1 MTLRHTPDVTS
12 TQLDAGAAARYAAV
26 RRETCDICARLA
38 VEDHVIQSMPD
49 VSPPKWHLAHT
60 TWFFE
65 TFLLQRFLPGYR
77 PVDPLYGYLFN
88 SYYEAVGARHPRP
101 ARGLLSRP
109 TLDEVIAYR
118 ERVDSAMHDLLGVP
132 PPQHAREVA
141 RRLEIGIHHEQ
152 QHQELLY
159 MDIKHILWQ
168 NPSLPAYLPGTLPP
182 NPPAR
187 PLRWVGFDAGLHDV
201 GHAGESY
208 CFDNERPRHR
218 VYVSAFQLADRC
230 VTNGEYLE
238 FIEAG
243 GYRDPKHW
251 LADGWAR
258 VQSEAWAAPLYWT
271 QRDGAWH
278 EYTLRGLPPLDEH
291 APVVHVSFY
300 EADAFARWRGAR
312 LPTEF
317 EWERAACDIP
327 VTGNF
332 ASSGVLHPQAP
343 PAGAGLR
350 QLFGDVWEHTS
361 SAYLAYPGYAA
372 EDGALGEYNGKW
384 MSGQMVL
391 RGGACVTPAGHLR
404 ATYRNFFPPHARW
417 AFQGIRLAVPPS
429 SARQS
434 HAK

>member
-1 MTLRHTPDVTS
+1 MTFRHTCDATS
-12 TQLDAGAAARYAAV
+12 TQLDADAATRYTAV
-26 RRETCDICARLA
+26 RRATRDICAPLA
-38 VEDHVIQSMPD
+38 VEDHVVQSMPD

-65 TFLLQRFLPGYR
+65 TFLLQPFLHGYGS
-77 PVDPLYGYLFN
+77 VDPLYAYLFN
-88 SYYEAVGARHPRP
+88 SYYEAVGSRHPRP

-109 TLDEVIAYR
+109 TLDEVLEYR
-118 ERVDSAMHDLLGVP
+118 RRVDGAVLDLLGAP
-132 PPQHAREVA
+132 PPQQAREVA

-159 MDIKHILWQ
+159 TDIKHILWQ
-168 NPSLPAYLPGTLPP
+168 NPTLPAYLPGTLPA
-182 NPPAR
+182 NPPAG
-187 PLRWVGFDAGLHDV
+187 PLRWVGFDAGLHDM

-218 VYVSAFQLADRC
+218 VYLPAFELADRC
-230 VTNGEYLE
+230 ITNGEYIE
-238 FIEAG
+238 FIESG

-258 VQSEAWAAPLYWT
+258 VQVEAWAAPLYWT
-271 QRDGAWH
+271 ERDGAWH
-278 EYTLRGLPPLDEH
+278 EFTLRGVQLLDEH

-300 EADAFARWRGAR
+300 EADAFARWGGAR

-317 EWERAACDIP
+317 EWERAACELP

-332 ASSGVLHPQAP
+332 ATTGALHPQAA
-343 PAGAGLR
+343 PAGSGLR
-350 QLFGDVWEHTS
+350 QMFGDVWEHTS

-372 EDGALGEYNGKW
+372 EEGALGEYNGKW

-391 RGGACVTPAGHLR
+391 RGGACVTPAAHLR

-417 AFQGIRLAVPPS
+417 VFQGIRLAKG
-429 SARQS
+429 A
-434 HAK
+434 